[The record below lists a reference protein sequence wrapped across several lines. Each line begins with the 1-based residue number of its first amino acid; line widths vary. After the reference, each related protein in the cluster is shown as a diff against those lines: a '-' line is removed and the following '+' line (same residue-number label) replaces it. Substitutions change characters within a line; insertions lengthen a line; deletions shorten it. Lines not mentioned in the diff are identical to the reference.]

1 MNQNEVPSWILNLD
15 KEDIEFI
22 KNLVLYSGSLK
33 QLAKY
38 YEVSYPTV
46 RQRLNNVIDKVKMSE
61 QQEDS
66 SLVSFIRTLAIE
78 EKLELND
85 AKTILDL
92 YNKERKG
99 RK

>member
-1 MNQNEVPSWILNLD
+1 MKHNDVPSWILNLD
-15 KEDIEFI
+15 LQDLEFI

-33 QLAKY
+33 DLAKY
-38 YEVSYPTV
+38 YDVSYPTV
-46 RQRLNNVIDKVKMSE
+46 RQRLNNVIEKVRLSE

-66 SLVSFIRTLAIE
+66 SLISFVRTLAIE
-78 EKLELND
+78 EKLDLSD

-99 RK
+99 

>member
-1 MNQNEVPSWILNLD
+1 MNQNEIPSWILNLD
-15 KEDIEFI
+15 KGDIEFI

-46 RQRLNNVIDKVKMSE
+46 RQRLNNVIEKVKMSE

-66 SLVSFIRTLAIE
+66 SLVSFVRTLAIE

-99 RK
+99 

>member
-1 MNQNEVPSWILNLD
+1 MKHNDVPSWILNLD
-15 KEDIEFI
+15 LQDLEFI

-33 QLAKY
+33 DLAKY
-38 YEVSYPTV
+38 YDVSYPTV
-46 RQRLNNVIDKVKMSE
+46 RQRLNNVIEKVKLSE

-66 SLVSFIRTLAIE
+66 SLISFVRTLAIE
-78 EKLELND
+78 EKLDLSD

-99 RK
+99 